1 MNYMGSSASTY
12 VKRIVLFGSAVL
24 ACVGLFWIG
33 RSFLVNGELRFG
45 NPVGGA
51 DLSGTV
57 AANTEPP
64 RVVRA
69 EVVRA
74 EGGSGVRI
82 GDRCEFLVNRHL
94 TKDGSW
100 LCNAQVMCGE
110 RLVYGGP
117 ERGYFPCRLDEAQRR
132 EVVGT
137 DGATTKQDQDGALYL
152 DTRKG
157 VMKVWDDER
166 GTFGKFKLE
175 ADVISVN

>member
-1 MNYMGSSASTY
+1 MNYMASSASTY
-12 VKRIVLFGSAVL
+12 LKRFVLLGSAL
-24 ACVGLFWIG
+24 LGCVGLFWIG
-33 RSFLVNGELRFG
+33 RSFMVNGELRFG

-51 DLSGTV
+51 DLLPAS
-57 AANTEPP
+57 ANTDPP

-74 EGGSGVRI
+74 EGGSGVRG
-82 GDRCEFLVNRHL
+82 GDKCEGLVNRHL

-100 LCNAQVMCGE
+100 MCNAQVMCGE

-117 ERGYFPCRLDEAQRR
+117 ERGYFPCRLDEAERR

-137 DGATTKQDQDGALYL
+137 DGATTDQDKDGALYL

-166 GTFGKFKLE
+166 GTLGKFKLE